1 MSIEV
6 TGGKY
11 AEQKVVSEKK
21 SCKVCGKSISGNR
34 SSGGRREA
42 AASALTEREVARYY
56 QYIDKYR
63 IPRREVERHVWTP
76 ASNMHSLIFRG

>member
-21 SCKVCGKSISGNR
+21 
-34 SSGGRREA
+34 REA